1 MRLFPPVVTLLLLS
15 GCAST
20 EHISLSAGPS
30 EQSITRDGIPTLL
43 STKQQI
49 VMVRPVASTIRHG
62 HRPAFVVAVYNRGNR
77 PIELRVSDITAT
89 ETSLTGKSAIHVFS
103 YDELVAEIR
112 RKQAWATFGV
122 ALAGAAGAMSAANAG
137 YTHTYGTYSG
147 SSYGTYSGGLNG
159 TYNSNTMGTYAAT
172 TYDPAKAY
180 AAQAINNAQTAA
192 NMTAVQAQGQQRL
205 NELQN
210 TILKDNTVMPGEWV
224 GGIVVL
230 DVPRNAPD
238 GVASYQINVDFGNEI
253 HTFAVTESKSA

>member
-1 MRLFPPVVTLLLLS
+1 VLLTLAILTL
-15 GCAST
+15 T
-20 EHISLSAGPS
+20 ERILEAH
-30 EQSITRDGIPTLL
+30 
-43 STKQQI
+43 
-49 VMVRPVASTIRHG
+49 
-62 HRPAFVVAVYNRGNR
+62 
-77 PIELRVSDITAT
+77 TA
-89 ETSLTGKSAIHVFS
+89 
-103 YDELVAEIR
+103 
-112 RKQAWATFGV
+112 
-122 ALAGAAGAMSAANAG
+122 
-137 YTHTYGTYSG
+137 
-147 SSYGTYSGGLNG
+147 YSGGLNG